1 MLAFAR
7 KTIFDYYDSL
17 NAGGGVNKSD
27 LVDSV
32 SKVTSLTKRE
42 AEHAI
47 NAVVHAIMS
56 EVKAGRRVSV
66 VGFGSFHQTRR
77 KARVGRNPQTGT
89 PVKIP
94 AAKGVRFGPAATFK
108 DVVNG
113 KVILSEPK
121 GPAAPA
127 AKKAAR
133 TTKRAAKKAA
143 KRAPA
148 KKATKRAPARAAKR
162 STRKAVG
169 RAPASKAARK
179 AAKKTVRKAAR
190 RAPVK
195 KAARR

>member
-1 MLAFAR
+1 MLAFAW

-42 AEHAI
+42 AEHAV
-47 NAVVHAIMS
+47 NAVVHAIMR
-56 EVKAGRRVSV
+56 EVKAGHRVSV
-66 VGFGSFHQTRR
+66 VGFGSFHPTRR
-77 KARVGRNPQTGT
+77 RARVGRNPQTGA
-89 PVKIP
+89 PVKI
-94 AAKGVRFGPAATFK
+94 AAARGVRFGPAATFK

-113 KVILSEPK
+113 KATLAEPK
-121 GPAAPA
+121 GPSASA
-127 AKKAAR
+127 AKKAAKP
-133 TTKRAAKKAA
+133 TKKAAKKA

-148 KKATKRAPARAAKR
+148 KKSATRAPARAAKR

-169 RAPASKAARK
+169 RVPASKAARK